1 MITLP
6 GSFSVRLLGVSALC
20 LSLLTA
26 CPRPGPTPP
35 PYLPPSQLSFT
46 FPTVQDTTDVKLA
59 AVAFVNDE
67 KTGGYQSQVVNFT
80 PLSGPA
86 VASANLLLD
95 GYRLDMWAKNAA
107 CTTSFLGGETA
118 GMREVTVTPNTV
130 RTCNLYFMLFRD
142 TNRNGAPESGEVLY
156 ETHDLYSYATEAFTY
171 RFVSPDGRST
181 ETGSRN
187 GGWSLVRHQ
196 VLHPTATPDR
206 YLVSMNSLPPADE
219 RLNIR
224 LHERTDYF
232 TSQGLPLGGG
242 QK

>member
-6 GSFSVRLLGVSALC
+6 GSFSMRLLGVGALC
-20 LSLLTA
+20 VSLLTA
-26 CPRPGPTPP
+26 CPGPGPRPT

-59 AVAFVNDE
+59 AVAFVKDE
-67 KTGGYQSQVVNFT
+67 KTGGYQSQVVTFT

-86 VASANLLLD
+86 ASSATLFLD
-95 GYRLDMWAKNAA
+95 GYRLDTWAKNPA
-107 CTTSFLGGETA
+107 CTTPFLGGETA
-118 GMREVTVTPNTV
+118 GMQEVTVTPNTV

-142 TNRNGAPESGEVLY
+142 ANRNGAPESGEVLY

-181 ETGSRN
+181 ETGTRTK
-187 GGWSLVRHQ
+187 GWSLVRHQ
-196 VLHPTATPDR
+196 VLQPSATPGR
-206 YLVSMNSLPPADE
+206 YLVSMNSLPSADE

-232 TSQGLPLGGG
+232 TSQGLSLGGG